1 MPSLTSTITRQ
12 IVTPVTIVLFV
23 VSTVTGIMLLLHWN
37 GNLVRF
43 SHEWLSVGFSAIGLW
58 HLARNWAAFLQ
69 YFKRNVALSAFV
81 VSVAGSLVFT
91 AMTGTPAST
100 GGPGAMMR
108 AVANAPLAT
117 VAPVFGL
124 DADKAV
130 QALKA
135 ANIEAQ
141 PGESLSAIGS
151 RAGMNAVGVANILTA
166 AKQPK
171 PASNGPAS

>member
-1 MPSLTSTITRQ
+1 MPSITSTISRQ

-43 SHEWLSVGFSAIGLW
+43 SHEWLSVAFSAIGVW
-58 HLARNWAAFLQ
+58 HLVRNWTAFVQ
-69 YFKRNVALSAFV
+69 YFKRNVAVSAFV
-81 VSVAGSLVFT
+81 VSIVGSLIFT
-91 AMTGTPAST
+91 AMTGTPAGT
-100 GGPGAMMR
+100 GGPGAMLR
-108 AVANAPLAT
+108 AVANAPLET

-124 DADKAV
+124 DTDKAV

-141 PGESLSAIGS
+141 PGESLAAIGT

-171 PASNGPAS
+171 PKP